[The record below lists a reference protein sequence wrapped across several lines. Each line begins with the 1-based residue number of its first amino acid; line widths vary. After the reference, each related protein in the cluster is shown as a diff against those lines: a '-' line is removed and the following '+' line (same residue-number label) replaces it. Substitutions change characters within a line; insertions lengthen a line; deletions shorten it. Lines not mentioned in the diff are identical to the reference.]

1 MLRLKIS
8 KNALDKTYAWFA
20 EVWLTGHDQPIYKS
34 KHRTCSKAQQCG
46 LAQLR
51 KLEAE
56 TRRGAFDWEFFAGDN
71 TPRAWGWLTCTARTA
86 YPEKGYSP
94 GLSKIIRA
102 TAGLPVQL
110 GWNHAQVEYSR
121 GELTIRVPFKTAWG
135 SSFTERKIREA
146 DRLVHVDWVETDWLT
161 SITGEHAEE
170 LAQDVFR
177 DEQENDR

>member
-1 MLRLKIS
+1 MNR
-8 KNALDKTYAWFA
+8 
-20 EVWLTGHDQPIYKS
+20 
-34 KHRTCSKAQQCG
+34 
-46 LAQLR
+46 
-51 KLEAE
+51 
-56 TRRGAFDWEFFAGDN
+56 DWEFFADVN
-71 TPRAWGWLTCTARTA
+71 TPRAWGWLTCTARTV

-94 GLSKIIRA
+94 VLSKIIRA

-110 GWNHAQVEYSR
+110 CCNHAQVEYAR

-161 SITGEHAEE
+161 SLTGEHAEE